1 MEPRRRRL
9 ADWVEWQAMPFVLDH
24 PVMAAL
30 VGPGVVV
37 VFSLIAALVR
47 DGPAAFLSLI
57 SPLAIGIGWIGL
69 IAFAWWFG
77 DWDIRYHRQR
87 IQRLRANHLCIHCG
101 YDLRATPDRC
111 PECGKR
117 NDEPVDVS

>member
-1 MEPRRRRL
+1 MEPPRRRI
-9 ADWVEWQAMPFVLDH
+9 ADWVEWQAMPFLQDH
-24 PVMAAL
+24 PVVAAL
-30 VGPGVVV
+30 IGPGIIVVLTLATR
-37 VFSLIAALVR
+37 LIH
-47 DGPAAFLSLI
+47 DGPAAFLPSI
-57 SPLAIGIGWIGL
+57 GPFAIGFGYIGL

-87 IQRLRANHLCIHCG
+87 IQRLRADQICVHCG

-117 NDEPVDVS
+117 NDDAVDES